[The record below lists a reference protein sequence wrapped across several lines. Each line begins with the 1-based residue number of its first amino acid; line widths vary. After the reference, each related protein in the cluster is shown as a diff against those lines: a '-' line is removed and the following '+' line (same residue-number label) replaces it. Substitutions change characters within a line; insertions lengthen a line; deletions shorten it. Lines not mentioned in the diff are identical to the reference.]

1 MFQENKFR
9 GVNLVGNTYNLPK
22 SFSTLIYFTGFRKIW
37 ILEHSYTVTFPLN
50 SCSSYTIKYAVYI
63 SPTLKNLHLVY
74 RTDSTKHVYLR
85 YLCVISIDF
94 FSLLII
100 TRNFRKVSKLFR
112 YKRKKKSLIEATNNR
127 RTDDVSFGEAMVTGS

>member
-22 SFSTLIYFTGFRKIW
+22 SFSTLIYFTGFRKTW

-74 RTDSTKHVYLR
+74 RTDSTKHVSLR